1 MALAMGMVLLG
12 LALIIAPWTLAG
24 VSWVSQIIL
33 AVVGAAVLIVSG
45 VLIVIAKLYQRTSAN
60 QGFVRTGMGG
70 RRVVLDGGAIVI
82 PVVHR
87 VVPVSLETM
96 KLEVER
102 AGEDA
107 LITRDN
113 LRCDIRAEFYI
124 KVQAAQDDILN
135 ASRSLGDRSINA
147 AAVREL
153 VFEKLV
159 SALRSVAATRELAQ
173 LHAERD
179 DFANAVSQ
187 LVREDL
193 KSNGL
198 TLESVTISRL
208 DQTST
213 DRLNEKNV
221 FDAQGLRKIAEI
233 TQKARVE
240 RNLYE
245 RDAEREI
252 VDKNVDTRK
261 QVLDL
266 EKDQAEAEAVQA
278 SAVAIIRAERQQ
290 EAETYGI
297 EQRRL
302 VETKQIDKERQ
313 VQQAEVER
321 DLRVNIAS
329 VQAQKDIIAQ
339 EQEQQTADILRNQ
352 AIQAADVDRERVVEV
367 TKREQQIAVAE
378 AEQRR
383 AAAQEEQLTAEAERE
398 RAAQEVITVEQ
409 VAGADRQKQVQVIS
423 AEQQAEQEKI
433 REQMEADIEAYTKAK
448 LAQGEQEA
456 ALRLAE
462 AIRARAEAERD
473 AATMTATGEEA
484 KQMVPVNVKREEV
497 NVDSARVHDVDA
509 ARVEVLRN
517 ELGAKAD
524 YEKISVELEKILA
537 EIAARKDVGV
547 AFAQSFGTAFSQAD
561 ISLYGQPEMLGTA
574 MRSFARAAGI
584 GAFMDG
590 MKETLPEGT
599 VEAGVTALAAAFPQ
613 LREALQ
619 AMTAKE
625 EGDGEAAEAEPDEL
639 AEVEA
644 EASEDGKAPAPETKP
659 ASE

>member
-1 MALAMGMVLLG
+1 LHLPVVHNLMGWEARQMALAVGMVMLG
-12 LALIIAPWTLAG
+12 LALIILPWGG
-24 VSWVSQIIL
+24 VEGLSTVSQIIL
-33 AVVGAAVLIVSG
+33 TVLGAGVLIVSG
-45 VLIVIAKLYQRTSAN
+45 VLIIIAKLYQRTSAN
-60 QGFVRTGMGG
+60 EAFVRTGMGG

-82 PVVHR
+82 PVVHK

-124 KVQAAQDDILN
+124 KVQAAGDDILN

-147 AAVREL
+147 EAVREL

-179 DFANAVSQ
+179 DFASAVSE

-208 DQTST
+208 DQTDT
-213 DRLNEKNV
+213 VRLNEKNV

-252 VDKNVDTRK
+252 VNKNVATRK

-266 EKDQAEAEAVQA
+266 EKDQAEAEATQA
-278 SAVAIIRAERQQ
+278 SEVAKIRSVRQQ
-290 EAETYGI
+290 EAESYEI
-297 EQRRL
+297 EQRRM
-302 VETKQIDKERQ
+302 VETTQIDKERQ
-313 VQQAEVER
+313 VQEAEVER
-321 DLRVNIAS
+321 DLQVNIAK
-329 VQAQKDIIAQ
+329 VEAQKDIITQ
-339 EQEQQTADILRNQ
+339 EQQQQTADILRNQ
-352 AIQAADVDRERVVEV
+352 TVQTADVERERTVEV
-367 TKREQQIAVAE
+367 ARRERQVAIAQ

-383 AAAQEEQLTAEAERE
+383 AAAEQEQLVAEAQRE
-398 RAAQEVITVEQ
+398 QAQQEVFTVEE
-409 VAGADRQKQVQVIS
+409 VAKADREKRVQVIT
-423 AEQQAEQEKI
+423 AEQQAQQEKI

-448 LAQGEQEA
+448 LAEGEQLA
-456 ALRLAE
+456 AQRMAE
-462 AIRARAEAERD
+462 AIRVKAEAERD
-473 AATMTATGEEA
+473 AATMTASGEQA

-497 NVDSARVHDVDA
+497 SVDSARVHDVDA

-517 ELGAKAD
+517 ELGAKAE
-524 YEKISVELEKILA
+524 YEQISVELEKILA
-537 EIAARKDVGV
+537 EIAARKDIGV
-547 AFAQSFGTAFSQAD
+547 SFAQAFGHAFNNANLT
-561 ISLYGQPEMLGTA
+561 LYGEPSMLGTA
-574 MRSFARAAGI
+574 MNSFAKAAGV

-590 MKETLPEGT
+590 MKETLPEGAL
-599 VEAGVTALAAAFPQ
+599 EAGAAALGAAFPQ
-613 LREALQ
+613 LKEALL
-619 AMTAKE
+619 ATARR
-625 EGDGEAAEAEPDEL
+625 AEP
-639 AEVEA
+639 EA
-644 EASEDGKAPAPETKP
+644 RQEQETEPESEGPRKP
-659 ASE
+659 